1 MVCLPKV
8 IASSVNRQ
16 RPDVEEVMI
25 QQIVATTMISTRGR
39 ATNKMS
45 QFFEVGSRS
54 LTVTVL

>member
-8 IASSVNRQ
+8 IASGVNRQ

-25 QQIVATTMISTRGR
+25 QQIVATTTISTCRR
-39 ATNKMS
+39 RTSKVS
-45 QFFEVGSRS
+45 QFFEVGIRP